1 MNIIFASD
9 DDYSPLLGVTI
20 QSLLENNEKDFDEI
34 SIYVLDNY
42 ISTINKNKLNKI
54 VSESRINVNLIYL
67 KSENIDEMV
76 GIDIKATR
84 DLSAYARLFISS
96 LLDESI
102 EKIIYLDCDG
112 IVPNSLKELWDTN
125 ISNYYIG
132 AVLDACPKYVNTF
145 LNIPR
150 DDEHYNSG
158 VLLINLKKWRQD
170 NLEEKFLDFI
180 IENDGKVFH
189 NDQGILNVCCKGNIL
204 KLHPKFNILSPF
216 FEVGYENVLKWY
228 NITDYYTEEL
238 VIQALENPV
247 FIHLTTFVNG
257 RPWFLNAKNHP
268 LREKFDY
275 YAKKTPFSDES
286 IYVKD
291 NRGFYGK
298 FFSWAYKYLPYSVIC
313 FMFHFYSF
321 VIEKLHNHISIGI

>member
-1 MNIIFASD
+1 MNLLFASD
-9 DDYSPLLGVTI
+9 DNYAPLLGVTI
-20 QSLLENNEKDFDEI
+20 QSLLDNNKNDFDEI
-34 SIYVLDNY
+34 SMYVLDGG
-42 ISTINKNKLNKI
+42 ISTINKNKLYEIISKFNI
-54 VSESRINVNLIYL
+54 SVNLVYV
-67 KSENIDEMV
+67 EHDNINDVV

-84 DLSAYARLFISS
+84 ALSTYARLFVCS

-102 EKIIYLDCDG
+102 DKIIYLDCDAIISG
-112 IVPNSLKELWDTN
+112 SLKELWNIN
-125 ISNYYIG
+125 ISDYYFG
-132 AVLDACPKYVNTF
+132 AVLDACPKYVNTI
-145 LNIPR
+145 LNLPR
-150 DDEHYNSG
+150 DGEHYNAG
-158 VLLINLKKWRQD
+158 LLLINLKKWRED

-257 RPWFLNAKNHP
+257 RPWYLNAKNHP

-298 FFSWAYKYLPYSVIC
+298 FFSWAYKYLPYPVIC

-321 VIEKLHNHISIGI
+321 FIEKLHNHISIGI